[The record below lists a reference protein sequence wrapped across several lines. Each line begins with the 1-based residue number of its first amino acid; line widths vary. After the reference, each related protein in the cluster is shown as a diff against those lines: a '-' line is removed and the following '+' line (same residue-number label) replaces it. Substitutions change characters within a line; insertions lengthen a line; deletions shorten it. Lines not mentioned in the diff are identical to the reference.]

1 MALHHLSEGRTSI
14 NQITLSPTD
23 GRSFSFQRC
32 IDENISTKLFLHLV
46 SLHLILVVTFRQ
58 KWPVWPMMPRGCLFW
73 ASLTM
78 SLPLSLS
85 LSLSLYLSLSLSLS
99 WSLYFYFVFVF
110 FFVIFIV
117 LEMVMSCPIITLI
130 FRQQERCDPCPPG
143 QGLII
148 SYFGTSITISSSL
161 SLSLSCKSW
170 SCWSIQSSDKRNG
183 VTHARPGVANILLWG
198 ISYYLSPCQG
208 QQYVSHPLSDCY
220 FAGES
225 NCHAENNAWICGA
238 VFSW

>member
-58 KWPVWPMMPRGCLFW
+58 KWPVGPMMPRGCLFW

-85 LSLSLYLSLSLSLS
+85 LSLSLYLSLSL
-99 WSLYFYFVFVF
+99 
-110 FFVIFIV
+110 
-117 LEMVMSCPIITLI
+117 
-130 FRQQERCDPCPPG
+130 
-143 QGLII
+143 
-148 SYFGTSITISSSL
+148 
-161 SLSLSCKSW
+161 
-170 SCWSIQSSDKRNG
+170 
-183 VTHARPGVANILLWG
+183 
-198 ISYYLSPCQG
+198 
-208 QQYVSHPLSDCY
+208 PLSFFGQIMSPHHSDQLSQRSQVSRIAPFECSLM
-220 FAGES
+220 EV
-225 NCHAENNAWICGA
+225 HR
-238 VFSW
+238 